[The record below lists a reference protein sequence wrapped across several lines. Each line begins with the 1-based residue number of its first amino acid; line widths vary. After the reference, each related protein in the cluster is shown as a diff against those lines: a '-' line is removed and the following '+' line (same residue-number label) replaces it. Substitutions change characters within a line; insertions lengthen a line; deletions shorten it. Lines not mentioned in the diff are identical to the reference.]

1 MFLASLSLPPL
12 DTQEVSNTFL
22 LLSLSLLLVVSQHWS
37 DRRTIVEHEIYIHI
51 FFPNER
57 YFLYFVAFDI
67 YRNDGN
73 GIIKNIQNFYE
84 KRLSLIRLICLNVV
98 IPVVI
103 YVYIYFKRIMYITEM
118 FVKREMFP
126 FPSEVSFHRY

>member
-12 DTQEVSNTFL
+12 DTQEVSNSFL

-103 YVYIYFKRIMYITEM
+103 YVYIYFKRIMYITEK
-118 FVKREMFP
+118 FVRREVFP
-126 FPSEVSFHRY
+126 FPSKVSFHRY

>member
-98 IPVVI
+98 ITVVI
-103 YVYIYFKRIMYITEM
+103 YVYIYFKRIMYITEK

-126 FPSEVSFHRY
+126 FPSKVSFHCY